1 MDPMHSEQAALWE
14 TIRENPHDDAPRL
27 IYSDWL
33 EEHDDPARAEFI
45 RRQIADERALA
56 EGRRDESSRQNRA
69 RANQLLRSHRHRWWT
84 PLHQF
89 LDRTEFQRGFP
100 SPKFDSRHFRSLI
113 QLTRYYHD
121 VIPEWR
127 LTMESGVNRLL
138 EYATHSCF
146 RMAVAL
152 ELLSDIPN
160 PAILAPYLNA
170 PNLLNIWSLSLS
182 MERIRTGHLEVLVD
196 SPLPGQLREFAITR
210 PSAINFSHLRT
221 ALRGREFT
229 HLHSLELI
237 EQQVTDEVLWKID
250 EVLPLRRF
258 RRLNLRRNLIGPDGI
273 NCLFA
278 GAGESRLQSL
288 TLSENQLD
296 DRAAIL
302 LANSPALAGLRHL
315 DLEHNRIGHEGIR
328 AILESR
334 HLHESTELI
343 VSHNPGD
350 DDRLL
355 AERFR
360 QWMERMAGED

>member
-1 MDPMHSEQAALWE
+1 MHSEQAALWE

-56 EGRRDESSRQNRA
+56 EGRRDESFRQNRA
-69 RANQLLRSHRHRWWT
+69 RANQLLRSHRERWWT

-89 LDRTEFQRGFP
+89 LDRTEFRRGFP

-113 QLTRYYHD
+113 QLTRHYHD

-170 PNLLNIWSLSLS
+170 PNLLNIWSLSLG

-210 PSAINFSHLRT
+210 PSSINFSHLRS
-221 ALRGREFT
+221 ALRGREFP

-237 EQQVTDEVLWKID
+237 GQQITDDVLEKMD

-258 RRLNLRRNLIGPDGI
+258 RRLNLRRNLIGPGGI
-273 NCLFA
+273 DCLMA
-278 GAGESRLQSL
+278 VAGESRLHSL

-296 DRAAIL
+296 DEMAFQ
-302 LANSPALAGLRHL
+302 LADSPALVGLRHL

-328 AILESR
+328 AILESP
-334 HLHESTELI
+334 HFHDSTELF
-343 VSHNPGD
+343 VSGNPGD
-350 DDRLL
+350 DDQLL

-360 QWMERMAGED
+360 QWMERMAEEG

>member
-1 MDPMHSEQAALWE
+1 M
-14 TIRENPHDDAPRL
+14 
-27 IYSDWL
+27 
-33 EEHDDPARAEFI
+33 
-45 RRQIADERALA
+45 
-56 EGRRDESSRQNRA
+56 
-69 RANQLLRSHRHRWWT
+69 
-84 PLHQF
+84 
-89 LDRTEFQRGFP
+89 
-100 SPKFDSRHFRSLI
+100 I